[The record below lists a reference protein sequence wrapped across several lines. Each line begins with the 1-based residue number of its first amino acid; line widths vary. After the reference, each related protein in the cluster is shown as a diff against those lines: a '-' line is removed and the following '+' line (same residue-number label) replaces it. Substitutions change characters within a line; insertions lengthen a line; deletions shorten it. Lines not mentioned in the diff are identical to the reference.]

1 MTFRYLVGSK
11 SPITRLP
18 STFPNRIDEDVTLGI
33 DLGIG
38 SCGLAV
44 ASWSDTTK
52 PVIQGFEKLPGPL
65 VFLGVR
71 AFDVPETRDTQ
82 GKPQLKNPERRQKRL
97 LRRVTKRRAQR
108 MREVRALLIKAGLLP
123 SDYHP
128 QADDWRSRHEAALP
142 WEWRVKGLNQLLSG
156 WEWAAVLM
164 YIAKHRGF
172 RSNRKS
178 DLESKGKEGG
188 TLQSARTNRAALSEH
203 RSVAELFANDPRFAQ
218 RKRNRE
224 GSYTAM
230 VYRADLMDEISVLF
244 EAQRRFGNPHAE
256 ESLRDEFVEIMQRQ
270 KPLQNPIDL
279 LDDCAFEKG
288 EKRGSRLAPSF
299 ELSRALQKLNSISI
313 TIPGQGSI
321 RLADWVGAE
330 SDGFRDFIN
339 DFGSRKSISW
349 KVLRETFELPENATF
364 DDVVQKIRI
373 AKPKKGQQANEPSA
387 KERPAADP
395 EASDF
400 VTSSTSR
407 SCAEGTFLLRKALG
421 EEIWV
426 KCLTEDRASLDDAAF
441 CLTFFEIIEDPSSD
455 QTILGDLAKR
465 CSKSPD
471 LIEAVRANLTGT
483 KPTLHRFSGSCSLS
497 AAASRKILPLLEKG
511 RIYSTAMEEVYG
523 DHRES
528 DFALDKITNPIV
540 KAVLRESMKQLV
552 HLVDQL
558 GCLPGRINIEL
569 ARDLGKSLEER
580 NEISKGLHD
589 RTEAKN
595 AHRRAAADL
604 LHKSENEVSEDEL
617 LRYELYLEQGGA
629 CPYSGDPI
637 CPDRMWDNDHFQV
650 DHILPRSRS
659 QDNGYDNKVLVFTG
673 QNQNK
678 RSQTPFEWLEGPH
691 SAKWQ
696 EFVVRIGTMKSLRGR
711 KKRNLRDTTFATR
724 EAEFLERNL
733 NDTRY
738 ISRLMLAYVED
749 LYRIAGEESGKKG
762 SKRRVFVR
770 PGQMISLVRR
780 VWNLEN
786 LKKDRNNKRLG
797 DKHHAVDA
805 LVCACLGEASAQ
817 WVTRISKAWRDM
829 ELRDDCR
836 LALRGLQPPWENF
849 RHDVVTALESFTV
862 SRRERCHGRGAL
874 HDDTLYGV
882 RMTQDGDSSAWQRVS
897 MLKIDKGKKTPR
909 FPTIESLQQ
918 IRGFNHEKNQW
929 LRDALTQWVE
939 AGAQV
944 AELPKDTFGC
954 EIRKVFVRSNKD
966 ASLRKLP
973 QGYVNNGNMVRC
985 DVFSKKGK
993 YFLVPVYSHQL
1004 ANDKPPMKAIVAAK
1018 PETSWDVIDDSFAF
1032 EFSLWKNSRFVARK
1046 TPTARKPSS
1055 EAIRGIYASVNRNTA
1070 KIDFRDPDDAEALD
1084 GISVKQGV
1092 VSFQKFHVDRLGR
1105 LHLIKR
1111 EKRTWRGGVCT

>member
-1 MTFRYLVGSK
+1 MTPRYLIGSS
-11 SPITRLP
+11 SPVPRLS
-18 STFPNRIDEDVTLGI
+18 STFPTRINEGVTLGI

-44 ASWSDTTK
+44 TSWGDTKK
-52 PVIQGFEKLPGPL
+52 PVIQGFENLPGPL

-71 AFDVPETRDTQ
+71 AFDVPETRDNQ
-82 GKPQLKNPERRQKRL
+82 GRPQLKNPERRQKRL

-108 MREVRALLIKAGLLP
+108 MREIRALFKQTGLLP
-123 SDYHP
+123 RDYHP
-128 QADDWRSRHEAALP
+128 QADDWRGRHESALP
-142 WEWRVKGLNQLLSG
+142 WEWRVKGLDELLSG

-188 TLQSARTNRAALSEH
+188 TLQSARANREALSVH
-203 RSVAELFANDPRFAQ
+203 RSVAEMFANDPRFEH

-230 VYRADLMDEISVLF
+230 VYRADLLAEIADLF
-244 EAQRRFGNPHAE
+244 EAQRQLGNTHAGE
-256 ESLRDEFVEIMQRQ
+256 ELQAKFVEIMERQ
-270 KPLQNPIDL
+270 KPLQNPIEL

-299 ELSRALQKLNSISI
+299 ELSRAIQKLNGISL
-313 TIPGQGSI
+313 TIPGQGSL

-330 SDGFRDFIN
+330 SGAYEEFIHG
-339 DFGSRKSISW
+339 FGSRKSISW
-349 KVLRETFELPENATF
+349 KTLRGIFDIPADATF
-364 DDVVQKIRI
+364 DDVVQKARVM
-373 AKPKKGQQANEPSA
+373 KPKKGRSAGDPEP
-387 KERPAADP
+387 KETAPTDP
-395 EASDF
+395 EAADF

-407 SCAEGTFLLRKALG
+407 SCAEGSSLLRKALG
-421 EEIWV
+421 ENLWA
-426 KCLTEDRASLDDAAF
+426 KCLAEDRALLDDAAF
-441 CLTFFEIIEDPSSD
+441 CLTFFEVVEDPGSD
-455 QTILGDLAKR
+455 QTILGELAKR
-465 CSKSPD
+465 CATSPGLVD
-471 LIEAVRANLTGT
+471 AIRADLTGT

-497 AAASRKILPLLEKG
+497 ATASRKILRLLEKG
-511 RIYSTAMEEVYG
+511 MVYSDAMKEVYG
-523 DHRES
+523 EHRES
-528 DFALDKITNPIV
+528 DFNLDKITNPIV

-552 HLVDQL
+552 HLIDQL

-569 ARDLGKSLEER
+569 ARDLGKSLDER

-589 RTEAKN
+589 RTDAKN
-595 AHRRAAADL
+595 AHRKAAASL
-604 LHKSENEVSEDEL
+604 LRKGETEVSEDEL
-617 LRYELYLEQGGA
+617 LRYELYLEQGGL

-637 CPDRMWDNDHFQV
+637 CPDKIWSADLQV

-659 QDNGYDNKVLVFTG
+659 QDNGYDNKVLVFVAS
-673 QNQNK
+673 NQAK
-678 RSQTPFEWLEGPH
+678 GSQTPFEWLQGPD
-691 SAKWQ
+691 SPTWQ
-696 EFVVRIGTMKSLRGR
+696 EFVVRIGAMKSLRGR
-711 KKRNLRDTTFATR
+711 KKRNLRDATFATR
-724 EAEFLERNL
+724 QDEFLERNL

-749 LYRIAGEESGKKG
+749 LYRIAGEEAGRKG
-762 SKRRVFVR
+762 STRRVFVR
-770 PGQMISLVRR
+770 PGQMTSLVRR
-780 VWNLEN
+780 AWNLEN
-786 LKKDRNNKRLG
+786 LKKDRDGKRLG

-805 LVCACLGEASAQ
+805 LVCACLGEGSAQ

-829 ELRDDCR
+829 ELRGDCR
-836 LALRGLQPPWENF
+836 LALRGLQPPWGGF
-849 RHDVVTALESFTV
+849 RHDVVAALDSFTV
-862 SRRERCHGRGAL
+862 SRRERCNGRGAL
-874 HDDTLYGV
+874 HDDTIYGMK
-882 RMTQDGDSSAWQRVS
+882 MTPDGDSSAWQRVS
-897 MLKIDKGKKTPR
+897 LLKIEKGKKAPR
-909 FPTIESLQQ
+909 FPTLESLQS

-929 LRDALTQWVE
+929 LRDALTGWVN
-939 AGAQV
+939 AGAKV
-944 AELPKDTFGC
+944 DELPKDTMGC

-1004 ANDKPPMKAIVAAK
+1004 ANEQPPMRAIVAAK
-1018 PETSWDVIDDSFAF
+1018 PESSWDFIDDSFVF

-1046 TPTARKPSS
+1046 TPTAKKPSA
-1055 EAIRGIYASVNRNTA
+1055 EAIHGAYASLNRNTA
-1070 KIDFRDPDDAEALD
+1070 KIDFRDPDDAEFLD